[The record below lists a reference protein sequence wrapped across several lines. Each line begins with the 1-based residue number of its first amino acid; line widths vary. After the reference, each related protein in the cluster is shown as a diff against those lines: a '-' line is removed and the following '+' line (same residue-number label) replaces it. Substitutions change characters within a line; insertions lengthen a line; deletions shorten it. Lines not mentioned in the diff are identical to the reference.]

1 MLLSP
6 SDFYRLVYAHKMSPR
21 IEKKLVRIIRGGEE
35 NKRIGWKKYCH
46 LYILLKFWNLSLYAY
61 IIYLKNLH
69 RCQGP
74 SSTDSDPAEALVFVG
89 AITPIWHLL
98 PSFKG
103 DPHEGINFIPSTRQ
117 AHGAYLMLL
126 LTRVVQR
133 YNYDSPIT
141 LHYGEKKFWK

>member
-1 MLLSP
+1 MHILSILKIYTDARDLVLL
-6 SDFYRLVYAHKMSPR
+6 
-21 IEKKLVRIIRGGEE
+21 IQ
-35 NKRIGWKKYCH
+35 
-46 LYILLKFWNLSLYAY
+46 NLW
-61 IIYLKNLH
+61 
-69 RCQGP
+69 
-74 SSTDSDPAEALVFVG
+74 DPAEALVFVG

-133 YNYDSPIT
+133 YNYDSPII